1 MDDNNSENQNIIKI
15 DKNIIKSIQDKSL
28 DERKKGIKKLENF
41 LKEIIPKY
49 SINSLKIYLS
59 EFKSFTDQSNSLT
72 IRKCGFSC
80 FLAFINALHETKQ
93 KEELLKII
101 MQYINEN
108 LSDKNPL
115 TISAA
120 ECVNNIMIYFKDYV
134 LLNFD
139 NFLDS
144 YLILV
149 NVNEPESKN
158 LADNLDN
165 SLKGII
171 NYALEGNLPNSFNL
185 MNFFMSF
192 INKIK
197 IESVRFKIISW
208 INIINQIPE
217 INLINFLNL
226 FIGDIF
232 DALKDKNINEE
243 NNKITVNCLNDF
255 KEEIDKN
262 FENLNYEIEV
272 KILEILIKKAN
283 ENIENNEIKVLII
296 IFEWIDLFLLK
307 YIEIFNKI
315 SKNNQNQNENL
326 NNIIDNNN
334 KIENNDNLNIINT
347 SLDNENNL
355 NYAKSNIE
363 NDRKFPFHLFSEI
376 LDIVFKTLQKFENKN
391 SNLKDLDSKKVE
403 EIIKISNKFN
413 NSLLNI
419 IEYSEY
425 NLNLRSFETILI
437 KNFQQD
443 NLSLN
448 LIFKWISSLINKYKQ
463 EAFSNFND
471 FLDKLLIFIN
481 VKDDE
486 IFHKLL
492 QTLCEFTKFKEE
504 NIDIIIYNLLLKL
517 KDSKNEIME
526 NRGELIVNFLCSNL
540 NIKKVFESF
549 ADQLFK
555 IEDKIFVGKIIK
567 YLYIYLLTIKDT
579 ENLNKLL
586 KILKKNS
593 KDFDKNFFEK
603 IFKIWCINPISC
615 LILCLIAEYF
625 ELSYNLLMKLGEF
638 KLKKE
643 YYLELS
649 HLVRLLESSSFINIR
664 IYLLEPI
671 KNKYLV
677 KTLYGILLILPQ
689 SKSYEALLKRLKP
702 MEMILKLDRKKFN
715 IKIDDNNN
723 NNINE
728 SDEEEIKKYLNIFE
742 EIHKNNNDICEIIDD
757 EEIEEEDEKIIM

>member
-1 MDDNNSENQNIIKI
+1 MEENSENKNIIKI

-49 SINSLKIYLS
+49 PINALKLYLS
-59 EFKSFTDQSNSLT
+59 EFKSYTDQSNSIN
-72 IRKCGFSC
+72 IRKSGFSC

-101 MQYINEN
+101 MSYINEN

-139 NFLDS
+139 NFLES

-243 NNKITVNCLNDF
+243 MNKITVNCLKDF
-255 KEEIDKN
+255 KEEIDSN
-262 FENLNYEIEV
+262 FESLNYEIEV

-283 ENIENNEIKVLII
+283 ENIENNETKVLII
-296 IFEWIDLFLLK
+296 IFEWINLFLLK
-307 YIEIFNKI
+307 YIELFNKI
-315 SKNNQNQNENL
+315 SKNKNENNL
-326 NNIIDNNN
+326 NNDNNN
-334 KIENNDNLNIINT
+334 KIDNKNNLNIINT
-347 SLDNENNL
+347 TTENEL

-363 NDRKFPFHLFSEI
+363 NERKFPFYLFSEI
-376 LDIVFKTLQKFENKN
+376 LDIVFKTFQKFENKN
-391 SNLKDLDSKKVE
+391 SNNNLKETDNKNVE
-403 EIIKISNKFN
+403 EIIKIANKFN

-419 IEYSEY
+419 VEYSDN

-448 LIFKWISSLINKYKQ
+448 LVFKWISSLINKYK
-463 EAFSNFND
+463 EDAFSNFND
-471 FLDKLLIFIN
+471 FLKKLLIFVN
-481 VKDDE
+481 VKDEE

-492 QTLCEFTKFKEE
+492 QTLCEFSKFKEE
-504 NIDIIIYNLLLKL
+504 NIQIIIYNLLLEL
-517 KDSKNEIME
+517 KNSKNEIMD

-549 ADQLFK
+549 ADQLLK

-579 ENLNKLL
+579 ENLRKLL

-671 KNKYLV
+671 KNKFLV

-689 SKSYEALLKRLKP
+689 SKAYEALLKRLKP

-715 IKIDDNNN
+715 VKLDNNNN

-728 SDEEEIKKYLNIFE
+728 NNDEEIKKYLNIFE
-742 EIHKNNNDICEIIDD
+742 EIHKNNNDIFEIVDD
-757 EEIEEEDEKIIM
+757 EESEEEEIIT